1 MAEITDITKLAPN
14 LVETPEAELER
25 QITERQMALAY
36 IREQKEA
43 KKREKLLS
51 EAGHKFDQLMD
62 ILRWQDQNGFLPPAL
77 KEALTD
83 SGGSF
88 APHKKMKRPR
98 A

>member
-1 MAEITDITKLAPN
+1 MVAISDIEKLAPD
-14 LVETPEAELER
+14 LLGKSVAQLER
-25 QITERQMALAY
+25 EITERQMAIEKVRA
-36 IREQKEA
+36 KEEA
-43 KKREKLLS
+43 EKREKLLG

-62 ILRWQDQNGFLPPAL
+62 ILRWQEQNGFLPPAL